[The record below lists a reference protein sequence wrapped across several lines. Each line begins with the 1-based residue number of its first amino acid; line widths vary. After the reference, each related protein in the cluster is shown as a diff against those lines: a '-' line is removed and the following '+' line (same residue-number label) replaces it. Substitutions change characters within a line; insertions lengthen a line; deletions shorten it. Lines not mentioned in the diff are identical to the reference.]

1 MCQINPHRPEL
12 IIFCPVF
19 FLAFPDDVQTNIRI
33 HTQTNTYAKC
43 ASVGRVGW
51 LAHPALVDTILVQ
64 LSLFNRRIAAIASA
78 SLFFSPSIL
87 AKCIIIYIRLSA
99 IVCPIGFGWRWV
111 RSGGQDDNKLW
122 NVPRAP
128 KWYHT
133 RTYAAILPFSR
144 NETLKRSSGA
154 ESEAQESDWEGATG
168 LVTLDHQAS
177 SIGHIQSTIDS
188 LHSSRE
194 RPYPYPHPHRIAI
207 TSDRSPPSSTK

>member
-78 SLFFSPSIL
+78 SLFFPHQYLLNVLLFIFG
-87 AKCIIIYIRLSA
+87 YRLLFALSDL
-99 IVCPIGFGWRWV
+99 
-111 RSGGQDDNKLW
+111 DDD
-122 NVPRAP
+122 
-128 KWYHT
+128 
-133 RTYAAILPFSR
+133 
-144 NETLKRSSGA
+144 ESGA
-154 ESEAQESDWEGATG
+154 AGK
-168 LVTLDHQAS
+168 
-177 SIGHIQSTIDS
+177 
-188 LHSSRE
+188 
-194 RPYPYPHPHRIAI
+194 AI
-207 TSDRSPPSSTK
+207 TNCGMSPAHPSDIILVLMRLFCHFPETKL